1 MSKSISSLAV
11 VAGGEGEVEE
21 RLVKKMSE
29 SSLELSPRT
38 RGDTSPPPAIPLPDY
53 EGDNPFKKYPV
64 PLLHVCHVSRRQRC

>member
-1 MSKSISSLAV
+1 MVQALAAVRRLPVSKSISSLAV
-11 VAGGEGEVEE
+11 VAGGEGEVEA

-53 EGDNPFKKYPV
+53 EGDNN
-64 PLLHVCHVSRRQRC
+64 SA

>member
-11 VAGGEGEVEE
+11 VAGGEVEEVEA

-38 RGDTSPPPAIPLPDY
+38 RADTSPPPAIPLPDY
-53 EGDNPFKKYPV
+53 EGDNPFK
-64 PLLHVCHVSRRQRC
+64 